1 MKVIQLDT
9 KRKTA
14 QVEKKWAKDLYR
26 HVFEKDIQITGM
38 YVKIC
43 STSIII
49 QETQIQ
55 ITVRYHLASVRIFM
69 NKKQKI
75 TNIGIDV

>member
-1 MKVIQLDT
+1 MTQYQKENSPSLKKK
-9 KRKTA
+9 KR
-14 QVEKKWAKDLYR
+14 AKDLYR
-26 HVFEKDIQITGM
+26 HVSKKDIQITSM

-43 STSIII
+43 LTSIVI

-55 ITVRYHLASVRIFM
+55 ITVRYHLASVRIYI

-75 TNIGIDV
+75 TNIGTNV